1 MVDLTEMTDE
11 VYFSEMKMMFNTVG
25 WSILMQE
32 LTDQAELIN
41 DVQDIPTADKL
52 WFAKGQLN
60 AIAKL
65 LSFEGMLKR
74 AEEEEEVPDEST

>member
-1 MVDLTEMTDE
+1 MVDLTDMTDE

-25 WSILMQE
+25 WSVLMQE
-32 LTDQAELIN
+32 LMDQAELIN
-41 DVQDIPTADKL
+41 DVQEITTADKL

-65 LSFEGMLKR
+65 LNFEEMLKR
-74 AEEEEEVPDEST
+74 AEEEGDVPDEST